1 MHTLTSCSPNL
12 SPDMVGYYICTCY
25 LCSHR
30 NWVTFISPCYIHSCD
45 SDEVG
50 AELLQASQVVCSDVT
65 TNRYIA
71 TMIE

>member
-1 MHTLTSCSPNL
+1 MQVISGHAWLLHTCHCC
-12 SPDMVGYYICTCY
+12 I
-25 LCSHR
+25 HR
-30 NWVTFISPCYIHSCD
+30 NWVTFISPCSIHSCD